1 MKHTLERQAH
11 ALANSPYC
19 LKRRL
24 LDARL
29 CLRSQLRREFGAGH
43 FDFDGQRLVGRGGL
57 VLQWRLRRWSMSPIS
72 PRNQQTNRG
81 SVALIMEI
89 PDVA

>member
-1 MKHTLERQAH
+1 MNTLEHQ
-11 ALANSPYC
+11 ALALADSPYC

-24 LDARL
+24 LDARA
-29 CLRSQLRREFGAGH
+29 CLRSQLRQEFGVGH

-57 VLQWRLRRWSMSPIS
+57 VLQWKTRRWPDQPIG

-81 SVALIMEI
+81 SVVLILEI